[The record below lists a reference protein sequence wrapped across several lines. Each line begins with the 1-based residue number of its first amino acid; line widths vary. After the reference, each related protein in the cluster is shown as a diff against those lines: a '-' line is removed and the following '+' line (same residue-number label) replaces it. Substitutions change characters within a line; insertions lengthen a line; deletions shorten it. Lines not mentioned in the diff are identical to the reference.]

1 VEERVEMDCLGR
13 RVRFASTTVSPDE
26 PATSH
31 VVLRVDGHDRE
42 ITTGPLGTA
51 RAILHEVPLIT
62 HIDESYRMG
71 DGTLYVGSKV
81 EAAAGDRVLARTAA
95 GAWEGEAYSVY
106 AFTSGPGVDN
116 RSVVELFGA
125 LRIVETDHG
134 VRVRVRAGHG
144 GAIVEEPSVTVEQP
158 DLGLLEMSQMTWR
171 KQRGLPRWKGTKAR
185 GGEVFRDR
193 LPNDVEY
200 LRLINQTAYSTVLPG
215 DGRRFTNR
223 ELRNVVDRLEIDYID
238 ADPVDR

>member
-1 VEERVEMDCLGR
+1 MDCLGR
-13 RVRFASTTVSPDE
+13 RVRFASTTVSHDE

-42 ITTGPLGTA
+42 ITTGPLATA
-51 RAILHEVPLIT
+51 RAILHQVPLIK

-81 EAAAGDRVLARTAA
+81 EAAVRERVKARTVA

-106 AFTSGPGVDN
+106 AFASGPGVDN
-116 RSVVELFGA
+116 RSIVELFGA
-125 LRIVETDHG
+125 LRIIETGAG
-134 VRVRVRAGHG
+134 VSVHVRAGRG
-144 GAIVEEPSVTVEQP
+144 GTIVEEPTVTVEQP

-193 LPNDVEY
+193 LANNAEY

-223 ELRNVVDRLEIDYID
+223 ELRNVMNELEIDY
-238 ADPVDR
+238 VDG